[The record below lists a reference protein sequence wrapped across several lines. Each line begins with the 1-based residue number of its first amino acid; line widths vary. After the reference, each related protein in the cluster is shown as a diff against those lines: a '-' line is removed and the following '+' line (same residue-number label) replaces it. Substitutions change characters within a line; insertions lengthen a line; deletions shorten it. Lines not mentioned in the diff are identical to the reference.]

1 LEVVKFPTVQ
11 KKHIQIKALLMS
23 ELTKKEPVFDVDF
36 YQSSFTSKVN
46 RKRAFFLLVSLFFI
60 TYLTLA
66 QTRPRPEINLD
77 EFVQRIFPLQQENI
91 NYEDLYESLFQL
103 YQSPIDLNTATY
115 EELSS
120 LYVLS
125 VIQIKNLLAHRAEYG
140 DLLSIYE
147 LQVVA
152 GFDLNLIQQLLPFVE
167 VRQKFNPRTNI
178 ANATDHYL
186 ILRSSQTL
194 EKSKGFIENK
204 YLGSPQ
210 QLYTRYRLS
219 SPRDFQIG
227 LVAEKDAGEKNYLD
241 FYSFHLQ
248 LKNKGNLKNL
258 VLGDYQV
265 QFGQGLVLGSGFFL
279 GKGSEA
285 VTTIRRSNMGIRPYS
300 SLLEGGYFRGAAA
313 TYQLKKIDLT
323 AFYSYTKRDASIDE
337 TDGEREEYFS
347 SILTAGYHRTET
359 EIARKNQLTEQNI
372 GANVTFRFNNGYIGA
387 TLLHTQFDAV
397 LMHRPRLYNKFEFT
411 GTQNTVIG
419 TNFSY
424 TWQNF
429 NFFGEAARSRSGG
442 VGLSGGWVAVLS
454 KQVEWAMHLRYYDKN
469 FHGFYGNALAEGSR
483 NINEQGM
490 YWGLKYSPAKNLNV
504 SGFYDRFW
512 FPWLRYLVD
521 APSRGFDY
529 LLRASYQLN
538 KKALLYA
545 QYHAEHKGKNLPDN
559 TTPTDVV
566 VNTIRENILGNFDY
580 TINRTFKI
588 QSKVQV
594 NTFQYEG
601 RAKSVGYAIM
611 QDVEGSIKKLYLK
624 GRIAWFNTK
633 DYDSRIYAF
642 ENTVLYAV
650 SFPAYYGKGTRVY
663 LIGRYALNQHLD
675 LWLRYARTQL
685 KNQDSIG
692 TGNDAIEGNHKSDIN
707 LQVRYKF

>member
-1 LEVVKFPTVQ
+1 
-11 KKHIQIKALLMS
+11 MS
-23 ELTKKEPVFDVDF
+23 EPTKKGPVFIVDF
-36 YQSSFTSKVN
+36 YQLPFISKRYN
-46 RKRAFFLLVSLFFI
+46 KKWFFLLVGLFFV

-77 EFVQRIFPLQQENI
+77 EFVQRVFPLQQENI
-91 NYEDLYESLFQL
+91 NYEDIYESLFQL

-115 EELSS
+115 EEFSS

-125 VIQIKNLLAHRAEYG
+125 VSQIKNLLAHRTQFG

-147 LQVVA
+147 LQAVA
-152 GFDLNLIQQLLPFVE
+152 GFDLATIQQILPFVE
-167 VRQKFNPRTNI
+167 VRQKFRAKNLTNSLS
-178 ANATDHYL
+178 NVTDHYL

-194 EKSKGFIENK
+194 ERSKGFIENK

-210 QLYTRYRLS
+210 QLYARYRLS

-227 LVAEKDAGEKNYLD
+227 LVAEKDAGEKNLLD

-248 LKNKGNLKNL
+248 LKNKGNLRNL
-258 VLGDYQV
+258 VVGDYQV
-265 QFGQGLVLGSGFFL
+265 QFGQGLVAGAGFFL

-285 VTTIRRSNMGIRPYS
+285 VTTIRRSNMGVRPYS
-300 SLLEGGYFRGAAA
+300 SLLEGGYFRGVAA

-337 TDGEREEYFS
+337 SDGEREEYFS
-347 SILTAGYHRTET
+347 SILVSGYHRTET
-359 EIARKNQLTEQNI
+359 ELARKNQLTEQNM

-387 TLLHTQFDAV
+387 MLLHTQFDAI
-397 LMHRPRLYNKFEFT
+397 LMRNPRLYNKFEFT
-411 GTQNTVIG
+411 GKQNMVVG
-419 TNFSY
+419 TNFTH

-429 NFFGEAARSRSGG
+429 NFFGEAARSSSGG
-442 VGLSGGWVAVLS
+442 VGLTGGWVAALS
-454 KQVEWAMHLRYYDKN
+454 KQVEWAMHMRHYDKN
-469 FHGFYGNALAEGSR
+469 FHSFYANALAEGSR
-483 NINEQGM
+483 SINEQGI
-490 YWGLKYSPAKNLNV
+490 YWGLKYSPKKNLTL
-504 SGFYDRFW
+504 SGFYDRFR
-512 FPWLRYLVD
+512 FSWLRYLVD

-529 LLRASYQLN
+529 LLRASYQIN
-538 KKALLYA
+538 KKTLLYM
-545 QYHAEHKGKNLPDN
+545 QYHAEYKGKNLPDN
-559 TTPTDVV
+559 TTQTDVV
-566 VNTIRENILGNFDY
+566 VNTIRENMLGNIDY

-588 QSKVQV
+588 QSRVQV

-601 RAKSVGYAIM
+601 RAKSTGYAIM
-611 QDVEGSIKKLYLK
+611 QDVEGAIKKIYLK
-624 GRIAWFNTK
+624 GRIAWFATD

-650 SFPAYYGKGTRVY
+650 SFPAYFGKGTRMY
-663 LIGRYALNQHLD
+663 LMGRYTLSPHLD

-685 KNQDSIG
+685 RNQESIG
-692 TGNDAIEGNHKSDIN
+692 SGNDLIVGNHKSDIN